1 MAERN
6 GHLMADDQPAD
17 DAAEPGATRWRRFVA
32 VVRSVV
38 DLDPATLESATRELG
53 TSRWWL
59 APVAWAAGT
68 LVLLLRGVKLLVLN
82 WRLSLVQLLPA
93 VWIWLATWD
102 LKSHLLHGREFH
114 SLAWPLL
121 VVLGVGVV
129 VLTVAAYA
137 CNTIFALAIDGPP
150 PPLVGPAA
158 RRAWAYRRT
167 VLAWGLPVGM
177 LLVVAAGVI
186 PLTGRLWL
194 FSLVL
199 SATIALMLVTF
210 VAMPARILGVA
221 KLKATPTE
229 RIGGALAG
237 GAVSAVAMGPG
248 FVLDRLGLI
257 LLSVSGAQVL
267 GFALLS
273 LGATLYAAG
282 MTSVK
287 AVKLSMRLTSPEQG
301 TASDRP

>member
-1 MAERN
+1 MP
-6 GHLMADDQPAD
+6 DDQSAAHEAQAPA
-17 DAAEPGATRWRRFVA
+17 ASRWRRFVA

-53 TSRWWL
+53 SSRWWL

-68 LVLLLRGVKLLVLN
+68 LVLLLRGVKLLFLN

-93 VWIWLATWD
+93 FWIWLASWD
-102 LKSHLLHGREFH
+102 LKRHLLHGREFH
-114 SLAWPLL
+114 ALAWPLL
-121 VVLGVGVV
+121 LVLGAAVV

-150 PPLVGPAA
+150 PPRVGPAT
-158 RRAWAYRRT
+158 RRAWSYRKS
-167 VLAWGLPVGM
+167 VLAWGLPMGL
-177 LLVVAAGVI
+177 LLVVATGLI
-186 PLTGRLWL
+186 PRTGRLWL

-221 KLKATPTE
+221 KLKATPRE

-257 LLSVSGAQVL
+257 LLSTTGAHVL

-273 LGATLYAAG
+273 LGAALYAAG
-282 MTSVK
+282 MSSVK
-287 AVKLSMRLTSPEQG
+287 AVKLSMRLTSPEHG
-301 TASDRP
+301 LVSE